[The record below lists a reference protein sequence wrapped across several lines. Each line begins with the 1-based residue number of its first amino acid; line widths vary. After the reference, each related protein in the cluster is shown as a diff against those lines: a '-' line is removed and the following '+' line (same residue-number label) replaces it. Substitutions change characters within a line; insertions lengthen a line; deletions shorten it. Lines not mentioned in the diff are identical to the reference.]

1 MKFEISPVFKN
12 HKSAVIDLISNFESL
27 TDSVDSGSRN
37 KIKNAVLNNTNL
49 CIKAFKKPNAI
60 NKIAYTFFRKSKA
73 QRSFEHA
80 NRLLKLNILSP
91 TPISFF

>member
-27 TDSVDSGSRN
+27 KDSIDSGSRN

-49 CIKAFKKPNAI
+49 CIKAFKKPNAF
-60 NKIAYTFFRKSKA
+60 NKIVGITFCV
-73 QRSFEHA
+73 RSISA
-80 NRLLKLNILSP
+80 NADRLLSVVTNDVP
-91 TPISFF
+91 